1 MKRAALALLLACV
14 AAVAAGAAGAADL
27 RRVEATGVVP
37 VDATASA
44 KTTPRTLAVRAAVA
58 RAVEQVAQELAPDA
72 PKPAKEPAADAKP
85 PNPAAIAPELA
96 RALGTD
102 PLDYATRYRILEDRG
117 LHAASSPAP
126 GAAEK
131 EYEVVV
137 EVQVDAKHVA
147 DRLRAA
153 GWLASAGDASNGAR
167 VLLVLENVRD
177 YRALASVR
185 QLLVEKLG
193 ARKALPVEFRRGGEV
208 VLSVEGGPSE
218 ASLAAAL
225 QSAAPPELRLSPAAA
240 DRDGVALLV
249 EWTPPAPAPSA
260 APADPAAQGAATN

>member
-1 MKRAALALLLACV
+1 MRCAALALLLACV
-14 AAVAAGAAGAADL
+14 AASAAGAADL
-27 RRVEATGVVP
+27 RRIEATGVVP
-37 VDATASA
+37 VDSRTSA
-44 KTTPRTLAVRAAVA
+44 KTPSRTLAVRAAVA
-58 RAVEQVAQELAPDA
+58 RAVEQVAQDLAPDA
-72 PKPAKEPAADAKP
+72 AKAAKEPPADAKA
-85 PNPAAIAPELA
+85 NPAAIAPELA

-102 PLDYATRYRILEDRG
+102 PLDYATRYRILQDRG
-117 LHAASSPAP
+117 LHAASAP
-126 GAAEK
+126 TPDGADK

-153 GWLASAGDASNGAR
+153 GWLASAPEPGTGAR

-185 QLLVEKLG
+185 RLLVEKLG
-193 ARKALPVEFRRGGEV
+193 ARRALPVEFRRGGEV

-225 QSAAPPELRLSPAAA
+225 QAAAPPELRLSPAAT
-240 DRDGVALLV
+240 DHEGVALLV
-249 EWTPPAPAPSA
+249 EWTPPAPAPSS
-260 APADPAAQGAATN
+260 APADPAVEGAASN

>member
-1 MKRAALALLLACV
+1 MRRAALALLLACV
-14 AAVAAGAAGAADL
+14 AASAAGAADL

-37 VDATASA
+37 VDPKAA
-44 KTTPRTLAVRAAVA
+44 KTPPRTLAVRAAVA
-58 RAVEQVAQELAPDA
+58 RAVEQVAQDLAPDA
-72 PKPAKEPAADAKP
+72 PKPATEPPADAKV
-85 PNPAAIAPELA
+85 NPAAIAPDLA

-102 PLDYATRYRILEDRG
+102 PLDYATRYRILQDRG
-117 LHAASSPAP
+117 LHAASAP
-126 GAAEK
+126 TPGGPDK

-137 EVQVDAKHVA
+137 EVQVDATHVA
-147 DRLRAA
+147 EKLRAA
-153 GWLASAGDASNGAR
+153 GWLASPAETSNGAR

-185 QLLVEKLG
+185 RLLVEKLG

-225 QSAAPPELRLSPAAA
+225 QSAAPPELRLSPAST
-240 DRDGVALLV
+240 DHEGVALLV
-249 EWTPPAPAPSA
+249 EWTPPAPAPSS
-260 APADPAAQGAATN
+260 APADPAAEGAATN

>member
-1 MKRAALALLLACV
+1 VRRPAAALLFAWL
-14 AAVAAGAAGAADL
+14 AAGAAGAADL

-37 VDATASA
+37 IDAKVSGKTA
-44 KTTPRTLAVRAAVA
+44 PRTLAVRAAVA
-58 RAVEQVAQELAPDA
+58 RAVEQVAQDLAPDA
-72 PKPAKEPAADAKP
+72 PKPAKDAPADAKVD
-85 PNPAAIAPELA
+85 PAAIAPELA

-117 LHAASSPAP
+117 LRAVSSPAP
-126 GAAEK
+126 GGSEK
-131 EYEVVV
+131 EYAVVV
-137 EVQVDAKHVA
+137 EVQVDATHIAEK
-147 DRLRAA
+147 LRAA
-153 GWLASAGDASNGAR
+153 GLLASPASTANGAR

-185 QLLVEKLG
+185 RLLVEKLG

-225 QSAAPPELRLSPAAA
+225 QSAAPPELHLSPATSDHEGA
-240 DRDGVALLV
+240 VALLV
-249 EWTPPAPAPSA
+249 EWTSPDAAAPSA
-260 APADPAAQGAATN
+260 APADPAAEGAASN